1 MTTDHGGFAV
11 SRAVLVGVSE
21 YAEFPVIRAAHN
33 SLLAMRDLLS
43 DRALCGW
50 PPGRITVIPDPVS
63 AAGLAAQVAD
73 LAEDTT
79 GVFLLYYVG
88 HGVLSA
94 RGELCLTVTSTRP
107 TRPKITGL
115 AWADVAD
122 VLRTCPA
129 RVRLVILDCCFA
141 GQAIEA
147 LAVAGSPGV
156 ADISH
161 VQGVYTLTATTRNH
175 TAHVPPPDQQHLAC
189 TSFTGELRD
198 LIRAGIPGKPS
209 CLTLGDIYPVLRAR
223 LLARGLPAPNQ
234 RGIDTADKY
243 LFTANPAVSTGPP
256 GHVRSG
262 GPGTGQASRTSP
274 ATARTDQPRA
284 RRVLGDAIQIGHTIT
299 DETLRG
305 QALTH
310 IARVLAPIDLDRAE
324 LLAQSAGEPLRDTA
338 LREIAKALAPI
349 DLDRAEL
356 LAQSA
361 GEPLRDTALREIAKA
376 LAPTDPDRAER
387 FAKSIIDEPE
397 RASALVSVA
406 RALAITDPDRAERLA
421 RSITDEDYKDSA
433 FLSVARALAITDPD
447 RAERLAQSITSEL
460 KAFGLCAVAQAV
472 AAADPDR
479 AARLAADAEY
489 VAQSITD
496 EDYKAWTLGAVANAL
511 AAADPD
517 RAARL
522 AADAERVAQSI
533 TDEAERAS
541 ALESVAKAL
550 ATTDPDRA
558 ERLAQSITSPHAKAL
573 ALAAIADIWIHGSD
587 RMIAPSVTAVTF
599 S

>member
-1 MTTDHGGFAV
+1 MTTNQDGFAG

-43 DRALCGW
+43 DPALCGW
-50 PPGRITVIPDPVS
+50 PPGRITIIPDPDS

-147 LAVAGSPGV
+147 LAVTGSPGV

-198 LIRAGIPGKPS
+198 LIRAGIPGKPPR
-209 CLTLGDIYPVLRAR
+209 LTLGDIYPVLRAR
-223 LLARGLPAPNQ
+223 LLARGLPPPNQ

-299 DETLRG
+299 DETLQG

-310 IARVLAPIDLDRAE
+310 IARVLAPVDLDRAE
-324 LLAQSAGEPLRDTA
+324 HFAQSIT
-338 LREIAKALAPI
+338 
-349 DLDRAEL
+349 
-356 LAQSA
+356 
-361 GEPLRDTALREIAKA
+361 
-376 LAPTDPDRAER
+376 
-387 FAKSIIDEPE
+387 DEPE
-397 RASALVSVA
+397 RASALESVA
-406 RALAITDPDRAERLA
+406 RALATTDPDRAERLA
-421 RSITDEDYKDSA
+421 RSITDEDYRDTA
-433 FLSVARALAITDPD
+433 FLSVARALATTDPD
-447 RAERLAQSITSEL
+447 RAERLAQSISSEL
-460 KAFGLCAVAQAV
+460 KAFGLCAVAEAV

-496 EDYKAWTLGAVANAL
+496 E
-511 AAADPD
+511 
-517 RAARL
+517 
-522 AADAERVAQSI
+522 
-533 TDEAERAS
+533 AERAS

-550 ATTDPDRA
+550 AITDPDRA

-587 RMIAPSVTAVTF
+587 RMIAPSVTVVTF
-599 S
+599 P